1 MVVRWNLYPIAKG
14 LEYNISF
21 VWSWENCWE
30 NIQEINNNSE
40 YRDGDSKVS
49 DYIITKVE
57 LIISGP
63 STDNAL
69 NSSTLISA
77 AKVLKDIEKSHDK
90 GKNLLEEGGK
100 VAQNNRVTKIRFL
113 DNAYPIAVRATPA
126 ITLIPIYDANDQ

>member
-1 MVVRWNLYPIAKG
+1 MVVCWNLYPIAKG
-14 LEYNISF
+14 LEYK
-21 VWSWENCWE
+21 
-30 NIQEINNNSE
+30 
-40 YRDGDSKVS
+40 DGDSKVS

-69 NSSTLISA
+69 NSSTFISVA
-77 AKVLKDIEKSHDK
+77 DVLKDIEKSCDK
-90 GKNLLEEGGK
+90 GKNLLREGDK

-113 DNAYPIAVRATPA
+113 DNAYPTAVRAMPA